1 MDLFELT
8 KSLMSIPS
16 VSGEEEAVGFYFRDY
31 LESLG
36 WTVELQEVAPGQR
49 NVIAYLNESPRVWL
63 STHMDTVPPFVAL
76 TEDDEK
82 IYGRGSCDAKGII
95 AAQIMAAELLRQE
108 GIEDIGLLYTVEE
121 ERAST
126 GAKVANNHPIAAKCE
141 YLING
146 EPTDNDLAIG
156 SKGAFRAKIKTKGKA
171 AHSAY
176 PEQGDSAIEKLL
188 DILEDVRHT
197 KFPND
202 DFFGE
207 TTCNIATLD
216 GGIALNVIPPNAEA
230 GLLIR
235 LTTDEEPIRHAL
247 ESLIRNRGELEVLSY
262 SLPVKMLAV
271 DGFKQKVVRFTTDIP
286 HLGNWGQ
293 PLLLGPGS
301 ILVAHTKDEF
311 VLKKDLENA
320 VGLYTDLVKNLL
332 ATNSPNNTN
341 E

>member
-1 MDLFELT
+1 MN
-8 KSLMSIPS
+8 IPS
-16 VSGEEEAVGFYFRDY
+16 VSGDEEAVGFYLRDY

-36 WTVELQEVAPGQR
+36 WTVELQEVAAGQSI
-49 NVIAYLNESPRVWL
+49 VIAYLNETPRVWL
-63 STHMDTVPPFVAL
+63 STHMDTVPPFIAP

-95 AAQIMAAELLRQE
+95 AAQIKAAELLRKE

-121 ERAST
+121 ESAST
-126 GAKVANNHPIAAKCE
+126 GAKVANNHPIAANCE

-156 SKGAFRAKIKTKGKA
+156 SKGAFRAKIKTTGKA

-235 LTTDEEPIRHAL
+235 LTTAEEPIRHAL
-247 ESLIRNRGELEVLSY
+247 ESLIRDRGEVEILSY
-262 SLPVKMLAV
+262 SLPVRMLAV
-271 DGFKQKVVRFTTDIP
+271 DGFEQKVVRFTTDIP

-311 VLKKDLENA
+311 VLKKDLEDA
-320 VGLYTDLVKNLL
+320 VILYANLVKKLL
-332 ATNSPNNTN
+332 NAEMAGNA
-341 E
+341 EIK

>member
-1 MDLFELT
+1 
-8 KSLMSIPS
+8 
-16 VSGEEEAVGFYFRDY
+16 
-31 LESLG
+31 
-36 WTVELQEVAPGQR
+36 
-49 NVIAYLNESPRVWL
+49 
-63 STHMDTVPPFVAL
+63 MDTVPPFIPP

-82 IYGRGSCDAKGII
+82 IYGRGACDAKGII
-95 AAQIMAAELLRQE
+95 AAQITAAEQLRKE
-108 GIEDIGLLYTVEE
+108 GFEDIGLLYTIEE

-126 GAKVANNHPIAAKCE
+126 GAKVANNHPLAARCE

-156 SKGAFRAKIKTKGKA
+156 SKGAFRAMIRTTGKA

-197 KFPND
+197 KFPSD
-202 DFFGE
+202 DFFGD
-207 TTCNIATLD
+207 TTCNLATLN
-216 GGIALNVIPPNAEA
+216 GGLALNVIPPNAEV

-235 LTTDEEPIRHAL
+235 LTTPMEPIRDAL
-247 ESLIRNRGELEVLSY
+247 VSLIRDRGELEILSY

-311 VLKKDLENA
+311 VLKQDLLYA
-320 VGLYTDLVKNLL
+320 VNLYIGLVRKLIG
-332 ATNSPNNTN
+332 
-341 E
+341 

>member
-16 VSGEEEAVGFYFRDY
+16 VSGEEEAVGFYLRDY

-36 WTVELQEVAPGQR
+36 WTVELQEVAAGQS
-49 NVIAYLNESPRVWL
+49 NVIAYLNEMPRVWL
-63 STHMDTVPPFVAL
+63 STHMDTVPPFIAP

-95 AAQIMAAELLRQE
+95 AAQITAAELLRKE

-126 GAKVANNHPIAAKCE
+126 GAKVANQHPIAAKCE

-156 SKGAFRAKIKTKGKA
+156 SKGAFRAKIKTTGKA

-188 DILEDVRHT
+188 DILEDVRQDR
-197 KFPND
+197 K
-202 DFFGE
+202 
-207 TTCNIATLD
+207 
-216 GGIALNVIPPNAEA
+216 
-230 GLLIR
+230 
-235 LTTDEEPIRHAL
+235 
-247 ESLIRNRGELEVLSY
+247 S
-262 SLPVKMLAV
+262 
-271 DGFKQKVVRFTTDIP
+271 VV
-286 HLGNWGQ
+286 
-293 PLLLGPGS
+293 
-301 ILVAHTKDEF
+301 
-311 VLKKDLENA
+311 
-320 VGLYTDLVKNLL
+320 
-332 ATNSPNNTN
+332 
-341 E
+341 

>member
-1 MDLFELT
+1 MNLFELT
-8 KSLMSIPS
+8 KQLMSIPS
-16 VSGEEEAVGFYFRDY
+16 VSGEEEAAGFWLRDY

-36 WTVELQEVAPGQR
+36 WTVELQKVSENQN
-49 NVIAYLNESPRVWL
+49 NVIAYLNETPRVWL
-63 STHMDTVPPFVAL
+63 STHMDTVPPFIAP
-76 TEDDEK
+76 TEDEEK

-95 AAQIMAAELLRQE
+95 AAQIVAAELLRQQ

-126 GAKVANNHPIAAKCE
+126 GAKVANDHPLAAKCE

-156 SKGAFRAKIKTKGKA
+156 SKGAFRAKIKTTGRA

-176 PEQGDSAIEKLL
+176 PEQGESAIEKLL

-197 KFPND
+197 KLPND
-202 DFFGE
+202 EFFGE
-207 TTCNIATLD
+207 TTVNLATLD
-216 GGIALNVIPPNAEA
+216 GGIALNVIPPSAEC
-230 GLLIR
+230 GMLIR
-235 LTTDEEPIRHAL
+235 LTTPMEPIRDAL
-247 ESLIRNRGELEVLSY
+247 ESLIRDRGELEIMSY

-271 DGFKQKVVRFTTDIP
+271 DGFNQKVVRFTTDIP
-286 HLGNWGQ
+286 HLPNWGQ

-311 VLKKDLENA
+311 VLKKDLEEA
-320 VGLYTDLVKNLL
+320 VGLYVDLARRLL
-332 ATNSPNNTN
+332 SS
-341 E
+341 